1 MLTEPTMEK
10 LTTLRLSAMAEAW
23 QAQRKDTE
31 MATLGF
37 DDRFGLIVDAEWLAR
52 RNKRLANLLREAK
65 LRIGSA
71 CLEDIDCTG
80 SRGLDKHF
88 VRDLATCQWVQEHH
102 NVVIS
107 GKTGVGKTYLCCA
120 VVNQACRNGYR
131 ALYRRAPRLF
141 DELTLARADG
151 SYHRLLAKL
160 ARIDVLAI
168 DDWALVPVGDAER
181 RDLLEILEDR
191 HGNRST
197 ILASQL
203 PVDRW
208 HDQIGDPTIADAIC
222 DRVLH
227 NAYRIVL
234 QGSTRRKQS

>member
-10 LTTLRLSAMAEAW
+10 LTSLRLGAMAEAW
-23 QAQRKDTE
+23 LAQCKDTE

-52 RNKRLANLLREAK
+52 RNKRLANLMREAK
-65 LRIGSA
+65 VRITSA

-80 SRGLDKHF
+80 SRGLDKRF
-88 VRDLATCQWVQEHH
+88 VRDLATCRWVQEHH
-102 NVVIS
+102 NLVIS

-120 VVNQACRNGYR
+120 AVNQACRNGYR

-151 SYHRLLAKL
+151 SYHRLLARL

-168 DDWALVPVGDAER
+168 DDWALVAVGDAER
-181 RDLLEILEDR
+181 RDLLEIIEDR
-191 HGNRST
+191 HGNHST

-203 PVDRW
+203 PVERW

-222 DRVLH
+222 DRLLH
-227 NAYRIVL
+227 NAHRIVL
-234 QGSTRRKQS
+234 QGPTRRKQN